1 MIDPRPAHA
10 ASVPRAALSAAL
22 SMALFAALPT
32 PGAWASDTAAATRL
46 ERAVLSE
53 KEDHLRLGL
62 TVAPSVPAEMK
73 VLAEEGR
80 LVLAFPG
87 LSADSAVLEGAGLGL
102 TPGEDGLHLEI
113 TGRHLGL
120 EPDLRALSPL
130 RGESMA
136 FAIGAPE
143 VLAALPAL
151 VPLPRP
157 RPVAVAV
164 PMTAAVDEPQPFTV
178 VIDAGHGGHDP
189 GAVVRGIEE
198 KDLTLVFARRLA
210 LRLSTLPDM
219 RAVLTREGDRFLPLG
234 ARLRFAVAE
243 GADLFLSLHADTV
256 TEGDASGLSVYTLT
270 PDRREDVAAEIT
282 AEAPR
287 DAILRGVDLGGAGDD
302 VTRILVDLAQRRTG
316 AEEQRVAAAIL
327 TGMGET
333 VPLLTTRPHRNANF
347 RVLHSVD
354 FPAILVELGF
364 LSNEEDRKRLT
375 DRRWQAMAADRMTEA
390 IDSWRRDLATRNGQE

>member
-1 MIDPRPAHA
+1 MTDQRPAHA
-10 ASVPRAALSAAL
+10 GGVPRAAIAAALAVALSAAL
-22 SMALFAALPT
+22 PAT
-32 PGAWASDTAAATRL
+32 DAWASDTVTASRL
-46 ERAVLSE
+46 ERAVLSDRE
-53 KEDHLRLGL
+53 EYLRLGL
-62 TVAPSVPAEMK
+62 TLAPSAQAE
-73 VLAEEGR
+73 VHAIGEEGR
-80 LVLAFPG
+80 LLLALPN
-87 LSADSAVLEGAGLGL
+87 LTADGTVIEGSGLGL
-102 TPGEDGLHLEI
+102 AEGEDGLRLEI
-113 TGRHLGL
+113 TGRQLGA
-120 EPDLRALSPL
+120 EPDLRALSPT

-143 VLAALPAL
+143 VLAALPAF

-157 RPVAVAV
+157 RPVAVPTTVA
-164 PMTAAVDEPQPFTV
+164 TDQPQPFTV

-189 GAVVRGIEE
+189 GAVVHGIEE

-210 LRLSTLPDM
+210 LRLSSLPDM

-270 PDRREDVAAEIT
+270 PDRREEVAAEIT

-390 IDSWRRDLATRNGQE
+390 IDSWRRDLAIRNGQE